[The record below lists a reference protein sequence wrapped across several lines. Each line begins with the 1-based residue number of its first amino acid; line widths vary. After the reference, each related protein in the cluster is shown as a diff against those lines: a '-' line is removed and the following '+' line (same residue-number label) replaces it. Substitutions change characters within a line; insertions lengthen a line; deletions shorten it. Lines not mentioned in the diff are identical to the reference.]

1 MIPYAVLWTLLS
13 ICKQAVLKPMWVEA
27 VGQSSLMRRACKLCH
42 TQMAHLI
49 TTSPTLRG
57 QDPLS
62 PPPLSSC
69 SSPPIT
75 YTSYHYFPIW
85 RGLCIKPFDS
95 TKYAEALSKAIGQ
108 PHVAPDVPYI
118 RAIVHAAGRAGS
130 ILKNGYNTYGPLLF
144 ALALEVLL
152 IQPHHPYVVSRRANI
167 YLLSTRELHVLL

>member
-62 PPPLSSC
+62 PPPLSS

-95 TKYAEALSKAIGQ
+95 TKYAEALSKAIRQ